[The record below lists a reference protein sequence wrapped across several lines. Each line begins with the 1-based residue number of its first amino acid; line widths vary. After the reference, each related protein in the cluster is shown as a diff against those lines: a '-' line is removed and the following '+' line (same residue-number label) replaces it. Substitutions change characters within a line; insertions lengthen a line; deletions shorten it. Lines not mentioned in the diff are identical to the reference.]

1 MNAWYFAPAGADIDL
16 LHNISDDLFEILPMD
31 LAQSI
36 RISANYLATEGKS
49 DVHENGLP
57 LDYPT
62 LIGLAVRF
70 ADSGSLRDKARNE
83 RVQRNRYNHLYRA

>member
-1 MNAWYFAPAGADIDL
+1 MSPWYFAPAGADIDL
-16 LHNISDDLFEILPMD
+16 LHDISNDLFEILPMD

-36 RISANYLATEGKS
+36 RISAHYLATEGTS
-49 DVHENGLP
+49 SVHENGLP

-62 LIGLAVRF
+62 LIGLAIRF